1 MRLLDGV
8 RVVDLTD
15 ESGQLA
21 GRALADL
28 GADVTLVEPVGG
40 SPVRSLPPFGPDGAS
55 LRFEALNTGKTV
67 VTGPRDDLVA
77 AADVVLAHAPPAGEP
92 TGAWVV
98 ITPWGIDG
106 PRATWRGGDLTC
118 IAASGNLYATGDPD
132 RAPIRCAEPTAY
144 AHVAGEA
151 TVAALF
157 ALWSGVPQVVDVSI
171 QETMLIA
178 SQTAPAR
185 WPTEGIRG
193 KRKGAVTGRTRE
205 IWRCADGYV
214 SFGLRGGRARVRNL
228 ETISRLALEAGAP
241 GADAMVARD
250 WTAYLHTT
258 ATREELAAITE
269 TVAAYFEPRTM
280 RELFALAVDTGLMLA
295 PANSPREI
303 HDWAQLQARD
313 VFDDRGL
320 PQRLFPPHPPSRTE
334 TTSREAPHAPER
346 SRDVVSVRRGG
357 GGVWAGTKI
366 VEFGSGAAGPIAL
379 RYFTDHGATVVR
391 VESATRP
398 DFIRVYAMGPKNPHG
413 LEGSPF
419 FANINAGKLG
429 VTLNMKDP
437 RGVDIAR
444 RLVGW
449 ADGVLENFAPK
460 AMAGWGMT
468 WADLSPDH
476 PGLVMVSACLLGQT
490 GPQKD
495 YPGFGGQGAALSG
508 YNYLTGWPDRE
519 PLGPNGTITDSLA
532 PRFAAAGLAAGLL
545 HRQRTGQGCYVDLSQ
560 VEVALWTL
568 GPWLLDHG
576 VNGHVGERS
585 GNRTERAAP
594 HGAFPCLDE
603 GDVDDRWVAI
613 AVWDDDGWARLCD
626 VIGLDDP
633 SLGILAARKER
644 EDEVEKILGAW
655 TSTRTRRD
663 VAETLQSRGID
674 AYEVLDW
681 ADVHDDP
688 QLRHRRHFV
697 TVEHPVLGEHLYE
710 ENGFRLS
717 ATPGGVSRPGP
728 TLGQHNDHVLGDLL
742 GLDRGEVSDLAAAG
756 VLS

>member
-1 MRLLDGV
+1 VGSAQQDSSLL
-8 RVVDLTD
+8 
-15 ESGQLA
+15 E
-21 GRALADL
+21 GR
-28 GADVTLVEPVGG
+28 
-40 SPVRSLPPFGPDGAS
+40 
-55 LRFEALNTGKTV
+55 
-67 VTGPRDDLVA
+67 
-77 AADVVLAHAPPAGEP
+77 
-92 TGAWVV
+92 
-98 ITPWGIDG
+98 
-106 PRATWRGGDLTC
+106 
-118 IAASGNLYATGDPD
+118 
-132 RAPIRCAEPTAY
+132 
-144 AHVAGEA
+144 
-151 TVAALF
+151 
-157 ALWSGVPQVVDVSI
+157 
-171 QETMLIA
+171 
-178 SQTAPAR
+178 
-185 WPTEGIRG
+185 
-193 KRKGAVTGRTRE
+193 
-205 IWRCADGYV
+205 
-214 SFGLRGGRARVRNL
+214 
-228 ETISRLALEAGAP
+228 
-241 GADAMVARD
+241 
-250 WTAYLHTT
+250 
-258 ATREELAAITE
+258 
-269 TVAAYFEPRTM
+269 
-280 RELFALAVDTGLMLA
+280 
-295 PANSPREI
+295 
-303 HDWAQLQARD
+303 
-313 VFDDRGL
+313 
-320 PQRLFPPHPPSRTE
+320 
-334 TTSREAPHAPER
+334 
-346 SRDVVSVRRGG
+346 
-357 GGVWAGTKI
+357 GVWAGTKI

-391 VESATRP
+391 IESSTRP

-437 RGVDIAR
+437 RGVEIAKQ
-444 RLVGW
+444 LVGW

-468 WADLSPDH
+468 WDDLSAHH
-476 PGLVMVSACLLGQT
+476 PELVMVSACLLGQT

-545 HRQRTGQGCYVDLSQ
+545 HKQRTGQGCYVDLSQ

-576 VNGHVGERS
+576 VNGHIGERS

-603 GDVDDRWVAI
+603 GDVDDRWVSVA
-613 AVWDDDGWARLCD
+613 AWTDDDWARLAD
-626 VIGLDDP
+626 VIGVDDL
-633 SLGILAARKER
+633 SLAGLAARKER

-655 TSTRTRRD
+655 TSTRTRREA
-663 VAETLQSRGID
+663 AETLQGAGVE

-688 QLRHRRHFV
+688 QLEQRRHFV

-728 TLGQHNDHVLGDLL
+728 TLGQHNQHVLVDLL
-742 GLDRGEVSDLAAAG
+742 GLAPDEVTDLAEAG